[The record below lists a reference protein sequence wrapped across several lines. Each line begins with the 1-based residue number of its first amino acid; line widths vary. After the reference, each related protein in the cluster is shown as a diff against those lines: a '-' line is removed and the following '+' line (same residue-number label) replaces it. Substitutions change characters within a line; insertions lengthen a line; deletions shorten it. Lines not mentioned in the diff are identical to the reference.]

1 MRRIYPV
8 LVVVLVLL
16 GGLILY
22 LVLARPVVVL
32 PPVTVALSENN
43 ALAAYERLLKVDEFD
58 LTLRTDGRLSV
69 AANGQ
74 RLACLSCNLDSLKNS
89 ADLAGRFLMP
99 PLATLLAG
107 GVLLWVVFPLV
118 LPHLVWGLV
127 LAGLYVYYILPFE
140 LTLRLVRG

>member
-1 MRRIYPV
+1 MRRIHPV

-16 GGLILY
+16 CGLILY
-22 LVLARPVVVL
+22 LVIARPVIVV
-32 PPVTVALSENN
+32 PPVTIALSDNN
-43 ALAAYERLLKVDEFD
+43 AIASYERLLKVDQLD
-58 LTLRTDGRLSV
+58 LTLRTNGRVSV

-74 RLACLSCNLDSLKNS
+74 RLAYLSYNLESLRNS

-99 PLATLLAG
+99 PLATVVAG
-107 GVLLWVVFPLV
+107 GVVLWVLFPLV

-127 LAGLYVYYILPFE
+127 LAGLSAYYILPIE